1 MNGAVLFVLF
11 AFLASMYLSIM
22 FIFKRDKFDINNLK
36 KGKWILLTTF
46 IILTTPL
53 WLIKEFT
60 LKDRLIC
67 FFVILLIGVGNF
79 FIVSLVR
86 RVIHK

>member
-1 MNGAVLFVLF
+1 MNGAVLF

-22 FIFKRDKFDINNLK
+22 FIFKRDKLDINNLK
-36 KGKWILLTTF
+36 KSKWILLTTF

-60 LKDRLIC
+60 L
-67 FFVILLIGVGNF
+67 
-79 FIVSLVR
+79 
-86 RVIHK
+86 